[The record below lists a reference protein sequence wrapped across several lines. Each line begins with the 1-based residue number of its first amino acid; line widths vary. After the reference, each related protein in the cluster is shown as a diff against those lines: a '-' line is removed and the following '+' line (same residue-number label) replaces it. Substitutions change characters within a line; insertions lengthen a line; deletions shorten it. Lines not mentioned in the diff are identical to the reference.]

1 MNLDDTFLARTDLLA
16 STMRVNVED
25 LTEILGVSRSSL
37 FGWRKGRRTVSSK
50 AWRKLE
56 LAEREAGIDSLAESE
71 EANDEPDSEEADQ
84 VLEIRLQ
91 AMEKKMDEMMPILKE
106 VRSLLSSREEL
117 VVSGANYRIKGDITG
132 LVSEGI
138 AKRSRAGII
147 EDEDE

>member
-1 MNLDDTFLARTDLLA
+1 
-16 STMRVNVED
+16 MRVNVED